1 MDHESGDPLGD
12 LSPFSLPPE
21 ELIFTFKEQEKLRR
35 EKEREQNKN
44 LKIWQKSKPS
54 REGCLRKLTQTDIE
68 PSALA
73 INPKIKKKINIAE
86 ASGFNVPVDRQKN
99 RENRYTLIE
108 KKREMFLVQQMLRTK
123 DKEIGRLEDYNKM
136 RNIGLISSSRMLE
149 YDTKSFLEF
158 FTQVKMDTKNAND
171 DLERKKKE
179 RNDLTTDARKQ
190 SDQIQKLRTEIN
202 KDMETLQ
209 QYEQYMRF
217 LMDVADKN
225 VKDKFERDRDLRR

>member
-1 MDHESGDPLGD
+1 
-12 LSPFSLPPE
+12 
-21 ELIFTFKEQEKLRR
+21 
-35 EKEREQNKN
+35 
-44 LKIWQKSKPS
+44 
-54 REGCLRKLTQTDIE
+54 LRKLTQTDIE

-86 ASGFNVPVDRQKN
+86 ANGFNVPVDRQKN

-158 FTQVKMDTKNAND
+158 FTQVKMETKNAND
-171 DLERKKKE
+171 DLEEKKKK
-179 RNDLTTDARKQ
+179 RNELTTEARK
-190 SDQIQKLRTEIN
+190 
-202 KDMETLQ
+202 
-209 QYEQYMRF
+209 
-217 LMDVADKN
+217 
-225 VKDKFERDRDLRR
+225 